1 MEPVTVNESIRL
13 RVSTFEFWDNGIVY
27 IKIDDNAEVQLE
39 DSVDQF
45 ELLNS
50 RFNGKT
56 RFRVL
61 VDPGSYTTV
70 ANDAREFSCRPETNS
85 ITAATAVI
93 VKSLAQRIIMNFLIN
108 FMKKHDT
115 KLRMFDS
122 REKAIQWLLNV
133 KV

>member
-1 MEPVTVNESIRL
+1 MGFIIEKSVRL
-13 RVSTFEFWDNGIVY
+13 RISTFEFWDNGIVY

-39 DSVDQF
+39 DSKTQY
-45 ELLNS
+45 ELLKS
-50 RFNGKT
+50 LFDGKT

-61 VDPGSYTTV
+61 VDPGRYTSVTKE
-70 ANDAREFSCRPETNS
+70 ARDFSSLPETNA

-93 VKSLAQRIIMNFLIN
+93 VKSLAQRIMMNFLIRFFKDQN
-108 FMKKHDT
+108 T

-122 REKAIQWLLNV
+122 KEKAVRWLLNV